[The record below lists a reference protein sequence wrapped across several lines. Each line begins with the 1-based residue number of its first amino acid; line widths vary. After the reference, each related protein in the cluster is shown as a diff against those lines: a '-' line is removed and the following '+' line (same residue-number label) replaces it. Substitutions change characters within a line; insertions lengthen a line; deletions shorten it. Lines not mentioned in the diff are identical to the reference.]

1 MRACVVVVVVAG
13 SVSKNIIMF
22 LEVVVVVV
30 VVVDYNIINLAI
42 LPMPFGP
49 SGILL
54 RPVPTDGLELRTDRV
69 VLVGFPST
77 FFAANRPRP
86 D

>member
-22 LEVVVVVV
+22 LEVVVV

-77 FFAANRPRP
+77 FFGANRPRP